1 MKLRGAGS
9 TVKDFR
15 ESISLKL
22 FRKDLIEIQF
32 VLKMKNKKRKV
43 AAFADA
49 AQSDGEKSIIKKKRF
64 RR

>member
-32 VLKMKNKKRKV
+32 VLKMKNKKKER
-43 AAFADA
+43 
-49 AQSDGEKSIIKKKRF
+49 
-64 RR
+64 